1 MAIEPTAEQRIQ
13 ERNSITGVRLL
24 IAADVFIFLGFLF
37 AYVYLRAL
45 NSNGLW
51 RPPGVHPSGWLGGAT
66 VVALAVGAVCSVVTG
81 RRTRAGGA
89 ALGLAGLAL
98 AAVLVAT
105 VLQGI
110 QTFNPGFSP
119 SYGGGFGSVM
129 VGFTACMLV
138 HLVAASYWGET
149 LAATL
154 WRNGPD
160 LELASSADAFG
171 LFMIFLA
178 VVMAGAFV
186 LFYVV

>member
-37 AYVYLRAL
+37 AYIYLRAL

-66 VVALAVGAVCSVVTG
+66 VIALAVAAVCGVLTG
-81 RRTRAGGA
+81 RRARVNGA
-89 ALGLAGLAL
+89 ASGLAGLAL
-98 AAVLVAT
+98 LAVLVAT

-119 SYGGGFGSVM
+119 TFAGGFGSVM
-129 VGFTACMLV
+129 VGFTACMLI
-138 HLVAASYWGET
+138 HLLGASYWSET

-160 LELASSADAFG
+160 VELASSADAFG

-178 VVMAGAFV
+178 VVMAGAFI
-186 LFYVV
+186 LFYLV